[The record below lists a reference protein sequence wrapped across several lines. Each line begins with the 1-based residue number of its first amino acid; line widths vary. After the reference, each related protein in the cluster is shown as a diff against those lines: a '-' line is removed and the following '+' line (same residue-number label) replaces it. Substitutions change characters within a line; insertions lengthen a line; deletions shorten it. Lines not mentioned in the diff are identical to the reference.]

1 VLEASMAALIT
12 ISIIVAVAGVVF
24 GAYLKICFAI
34 RREDRKKGSLRL
46 DAPNQSAQNAR
57 DFVGISS
64 SKWD

>member
-1 VLEASMAALIT
+1 MAALIT
-12 ISIIVAVAGVVF
+12 ISIIVAMAGVVF

-34 RREDRKKGSLRL
+34 RREDRKRGALRL
-46 DAPNQSAQNAR
+46 DAPNRSARRSR

>member
-1 VLEASMAALIT
+1 MAALIT

-34 RREDRKKGSLRL
+34 RREDRKRGSLRL
-46 DAPNQSAQNAR
+46 DAPNQSARSAR